1 METEERAKLMGWVP
15 QEDFKGDPDKWTSA
29 EDYVDKADNLMPIM
43 RSQNKKYEEQLHKT
57 NATLEATKTELASM
71 KKTVENIVRVNSK
84 VSERE
89 YERALET
96 IRKEQAKA
104 IDANDG
110 DRFKELE
117 ADKDALEKNKPEK
130 IEVVESP
137 KAENPEFEAWVKD
150 NTWYNEDQELREYS
164 DYMASVVSRGNPQLR
179 GEALFNTVKDRVKA
193 TFPNK
198 FENPN
203 RQEASVVD
211 GGTNQG
217 SGDIGKG
224 GKTYRDLPADA
235 KKACDGYVASGLMT
249 KEEYCKDYFE
259 EE

>member
-15 QEDFKGDPDKWTSA
+15 QEEFKGDPDKWTSA
-29 EDYVDKADNLMPIM
+29 EEYVDKADNLMPIM

-57 NATLEATKTELASM
+57 NATLEATKAELASM
-71 KKTVENIVRVNSK
+71 KKTVENIVRVNTK

-104 IDANDG
+104 IDENDG

-117 ADKDALEKNKPEK
+117 ADRDALEKNKPEK
-130 IEVVESP
+130 IEVAAPE
-137 KAENPEFEAWVKD
+137 KAENPEFETWVKD
-150 NTWYNEDQELREYS
+150 NTWYKDDQELREYS
-164 DYMASVVSRGNPQLR
+164 DYMASVVSRSNPQLR
-179 GEALFNTVKDRVKA
+179 GQELFNAVKDRVQA
-193 TFPNK
+193 TFPTK

-203 RQEASVVD
+203 RQEANVVD
-211 GGTNQG
+211 GGATQG
-217 SGDIGKG
+217 SGDTAKN
-224 GKTYRDLPADA
+224 KTYRDLPADA
-235 KKACDGYVASGLMT
+235 KKACDGFVSDGLMT
-249 KEEYCKDYFE
+249 KEEYLKEYFE